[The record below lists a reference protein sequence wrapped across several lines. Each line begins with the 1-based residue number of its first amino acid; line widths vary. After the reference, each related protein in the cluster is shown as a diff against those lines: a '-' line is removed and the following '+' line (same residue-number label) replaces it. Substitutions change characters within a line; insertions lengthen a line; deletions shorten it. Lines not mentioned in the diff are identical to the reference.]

1 LRAHKQLATS
11 QPIMFERRNRA
22 PFEWRTLMD
31 YDPNLEVRVAR
42 LEQAMESVQSDI
54 REIKIDLRGFR
65 AEFVEFKCGV
75 KDEFTAVRIEM
86 RDEFAAVRKEMKDE
100 FAAVRKEMKDE
111 FAAVRKEMKDEFAAV
126 RKEMKD
132 EFAAVRKE
140 FNDKFESFRKEFDEK
155 LEAHKK
161 EHKADLLKAAGFLA
175 SMILGLAGMMARG
188 FGWL

>member
-1 LRAHKQLATS
+1 MRQTAPRTS
-11 QPIMFERRNRA
+11 ACVRTNSVPPASRSCFERRNRA
-22 PFEWRTLMD
+22 PFEWRTVMD

-42 LEQAMESVQSDI
+42 LEQTMESVQSDI
-54 REIKIDLRGFR
+54 REVKIDLRGFR

-111 FAAVRKEMKDEFAAV
+111 FAAVRKEMKE
-126 RKEMKD
+126 

-140 FNDKFESFRKEFDEK
+140 FNDKFDTFRKEFDEK

-161 EHKADLLKAAGFLA
+161 EHKADLLKAFGVLA